1 MREPAAERC
10 RRTLVRRF
18 NRGSSA
24 REIRMFRWIML
35 FLGLTVMTS
44 PRADEWQRRS
54 PEGAVSNDV
63 ARASARVLL
72 GTSDGLYAS
81 GDDGSSWTRIESV
94 PPSQSVHKITVDP
107 HDANHWYV
115 LVRET
120 YLDSSNTAYPIQTRY
135 VERETRDGG
144 LSWQSPTFHMRPNH
158 SRGPV
163 FHPAANRVIAQWSTP
178 ASASGWQ
185 YSADGGLSWT
195 ARSGSYWIAVGLSLP
210 GHPFGALSVSD
221 EDFTTM
227 SFRLGSADGSS
238 FAPIA
243 TLNIPGAY
251 SFHTLMPRA
260 AASQAFWI
268 AARNLGSTYVG
279 SVDFGNGQLVQ
290 FPSYDGK
297 ARQVFDDPAA
307 PGTVLLSTA
316 QESADYAQRFGL
328 SALTP
333 GASQWSPR
341 GGVAQSFKG
350 APQIEPEP
358 TTLVDGSR
366 IWLTD
371 AGVGVHRS
379 VDGGATWQVSN
390 SGLRAAAVNAVSLD
404 PRDPDRLLAGRD
416 MQSLQRSVDA
426 GLHWSNVGG
435 SAPHDVRALARS
447 PVDPDHLLATAR
459 GGLYRSRDAGET
471 WQAVP
476 TAVDPA
482 PNAPGW
488 REIVWCA
495 NTDTHLLATV
505 DRNLYRSL
513 DGGLSWGFVRAD
525 AYALEG
531 ASRAPLNVYVTG
543 SVGNERVARTNDC
556 GASFVTI
563 ATDNISS
570 LTVAVS
576 PYDSRIVAMPRYAP
590 WTTVDPRVA
599 LSNDGGSS
607 WTLTAVPGWERAGPR
622 TALGWFHGCATSV
635 FTTAGFLTGKGATL
649 ASLLPELPRRTNQFA
664 QMRAA
669 DSHCIDGESVAVIGL
684 HDGVWL
690 HRVESR
696 IFADG
701 FETP

>member
-1 MREPAAERC
+1 
-10 RRTLVRRF
+10 
-18 NRGSSA
+18 
-24 REIRMFRWIML
+24 MFRWIML
-35 FLGLTVMTS
+35 FLGLTVMAAS
-44 PRADEWQRRS
+44 PADEWQRRS
-54 PEGAVSNDV
+54 PDGAVSNTV
-63 ARASARVLL
+63 ARAGANVLL
-72 GTSDGLYAS
+72 GTSDGLFAS
-81 GDDGSSWTRIESV
+81 GDDGASWTRIASI
-94 PPSQSVHKITVDP
+94 PSSQAVHRIAVDP
-107 HDANHWYV
+107 LDASHWYL
-115 LVRET
+115 LVKET
-120 YLDSSNTAYPIQTRY
+120 YVDSSNASFPLQSRML
-135 VERETRDGG
+135 ERETRDGG
-144 LSWQSPTFHMRPNH
+144 LSWQVPTFHIRGSNH
-158 SRGPV
+158 SRLPV
-163 FHPAANRVIAQWSTP
+163 FHPTGNRVIAQWSTP
-178 ASASGWQ
+178 APAYGHQ
-185 YSADGGLSWT
+185 YSANGGTSWS
-195 ARSGSYWIAVGLSLP
+195 AHSGSSYGIAVGLPLP
-210 GHPFGALSVSD
+210 GHPFGTLSVSD
-221 EDFTTM
+221 QDFTTM
-227 SFRLGSADGSS
+227 TFHLGNAGSS
-238 FAPIA
+238 GFTPVAS
-243 TLNIPGAY
+243 LNIPGAY
-251 SFHTLMPRA
+251 AFHTLMPRA

-268 AARNLGSTYVG
+268 AARDLGSTYVG
-279 SVDFGNGQLVQ
+279 SIDYVSGQLVQ
-290 FPSYDGK
+290 FPSYAGK
-297 ARQVFDDPAA
+297 ARAVFDDPAA

-316 QESADYAQRFGL
+316 HEDADYAQRFGL
-328 SALTP
+328 SALSP
-333 GASQWSPR
+333 GATQWSLR
-341 GGVAQSFKG
+341 GGVMQSFKG
-350 APQIEPEP
+350 APQIQPEP
-358 TTLVDGSR
+358 TALVEGSR
-366 IWLTD
+366 MWLTD

-379 VDGGATWQVSN
+379 VDGGSTWQVSN

-426 GLHWSNVGG
+426 GLHWSDVGG
-435 SAPHDVRALARS
+435 SVPHDVRALARS
-447 PVDPDHLLATAR
+447 PVDPDHLMATAR
-459 GGLYRSRDAGET
+459 GGLYRSRDAGQT

-476 TAVDPA
+476 TSVDPA

-531 ASRAPLNVYVTG
+531 ASRAPLNVYVIG
-543 SVGNERVARTNDC
+543 SVGNERVVRTNDC

-635 FTTAGFLTGKGATL
+635 FTTTGFLTGKGATL
-649 ASLLPELPRRTNQFA
+649 ASSLPELPRRTNQFA

-684 HDGVWL
+684 HDGLWL